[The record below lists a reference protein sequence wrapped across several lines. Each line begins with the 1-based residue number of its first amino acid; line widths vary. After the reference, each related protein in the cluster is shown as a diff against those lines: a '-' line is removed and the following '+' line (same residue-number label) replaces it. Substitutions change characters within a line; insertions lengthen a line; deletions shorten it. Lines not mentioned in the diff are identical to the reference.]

1 MTSCYMRAVVTQV
14 RLLQLA
20 RYRLPLSAY
29 EDGAAGHGNDL
40 KSLTAKKGH
49 SMKKDE
55 LTALGLTD
63 EQADKVLAINGRDIE
78 KHKKAAEDAKAET
91 ATLQQQLS
99 DRDKDL
105 ETLKAGAED
114 AEKVKQQLTDLQ
126 TKYNDETAK
135 YQKQIADRDY
145 ADALETAFNDGK
157 IEFTSKGAKAAACA
171 DFMATRCELKDGKL
185 VGFEARIEDMRKKDP
200 DSFRAEK
207 PDPSFANPTGNGS
220 PTTLS
225 RAAQAA
231 RAQARDSLLLLPPQR
246 TPTLNKEDSIHV
258 YSEN

>member
-1 MTSCYMRAVVTQV
+1 MVAT
-14 RLLQLA
+14 
-20 RYRLPLSAY
+20 
-29 EDGAAGHGNDL
+29 L
-40 KSLTAKKGH
+40 KSTRRQPKTRKPRRPPY
-49 SMKKDE
+49 SSSSP
-55 LTALGLTD
+55 
-63 EQADKVLAINGRDIE
+63 
-78 KHKKAAEDAKAET
+78 T
-91 ATLQQQLS
+91 AT
-99 DRDKDL
+99 KDL

-185 VGFEARIEDMRKKDP
+185 VGFEDRIKAMREKDP

-231 RAQARDSLLLLPPQR
+231 RAAAAKFGPVS
-246 TPTLNKEDSIHV
+246 TPRRKHQH
-258 YSEN
+258 

>member
-1 MTSCYMRAVVTQV
+1 MVAT
-14 RLLQLA
+14 
-20 RYRLPLSAY
+20 
-29 EDGAAGHGNDL
+29 L
-40 KSLTAKKGH
+40 KSTKRQPKTRKPRRPPC
-49 SMKKDE
+49 S
-55 LTALGLTD
+55 
-63 EQADKVLAINGRDIE
+63 
-78 KHKKAAEDAKAET
+78 
-91 ATLQQQLS
+91 S
-99 DRDKDL
+99 SSPDRDKDL
-105 ETLKAGAED
+105 ETLKASAED

-185 VGFEARIEDMRKKDP
+185 VGFDDRIKAMREKDP

-207 PDPSFANPTGNGS
+207 PDPSFANPTGNGG
-220 PTTLS
+220 PATLS

-231 RAQARDSLLLLPPQR
+231 RAAAAKFGPVS
-246 TPTLNKEDSIHV
+246 TPA
-258 YSEN
+258 ENTNTK

>member
-1 MTSCYMRAVVTQV
+1 
-14 RLLQLA
+14 
-20 RYRLPLSAY
+20 
-29 EDGAAGHGNDL
+29 
-40 KSLTAKKGH
+40 
-49 SMKKDE
+49 MKKDE

-126 TKYNDETAK
+126 MKYNDETAK

-231 RAQARDSLLLLPPQR
+231 RAASARFAPAS
-246 TPTLNKEDSIHV
+246 TTA
-258 YSEN
+258 ENTNTK